1 MKQKAKP
8 CHANASLRNAI
19 SLALG
24 HPNPKLLAT
33 AVLAATSSPAFAQS
47 QSDVPDT
54 GRPLEEII
62 VTASRREQT
71 LQDVPYNISA
81 IGGDALERAN
91 VTDFSR
97 LTSMVPGI
105 AYTDQGD
112 RGAAMTNNIIVR
124 GLETGGAGDL
134 GIGSSNADTV
144 ATYINETPLYTN
156 ISIRDVQRVEF
167 LRGPQGTLYGSG
179 ALGGAL
185 RFIYNKPDPEAFSG
199 RVSATPTYTKHGDFG
214 SSVDLVLNVPTA
226 DTAAFR
232 LAAGYEDRSGYVDQP
247 LLFARDGERGRA
259 TLADP
264 SDILDSEPITDPRE
278 DADDAQS
285 KYARASFLA
294 NVSDS
299 VTIEAGFHYQDNE
312 AGAAPNVN
320 PRFMGNDDYSGA
332 QFVLE
337 ELESETSVATFDA
350 TVDFGFATLTSNTS
364 RYDTENFAVRD
375 NTSIFFTSPF
385 GGLYTGSPRFMAE
398 ALDLRNEDSLV
409 QEFRLTSN
417 GDTRFQYVLGVFY
430 QDQDRELELRE
441 VLPGYEEWRIAT
453 GVDPFFGDPLPP
465 GFSMPGDVDYLTNE
479 KQSYKETALFGELT
493 YEITDAWQVTGGFRA
508 FQSDFETRAEF
519 ALPQTVEIFGPDSG
533 AAVGAGVADISD
545 QIYKVNTSYDIA
557 DDLTIYFTFSQG
569 YRRGGSNGLP
579 IIGFFRERPELNLYR
594 PDKVDNLELGV
605 KGRLGNTQFTA
616 AVYEIDWKDLQ
627 LTVATINAGQ
637 PFVANGGDARSRGVE
652 LEAFGSIGN
661 SFEYAVGYAYT
672 DAELTTPFDIR
683 VADAF
688 GSGDL
693 MGASAAS
700 GAIDARTPGSPEN
713 TFTLSGSYYWPLNDN
728 RQVVF
733 HANAS
738 YRSDVVRNL
747 ASDLSDV
754 YIIDEFVT
762 MDASVAL
769 ENDRWSAQL
778 FVNNVFDEEGVT
790 AVAGNTPDVVDRH
803 RAFFLTRPRTI
814 GLRMAYNW
822 GR

>member
-1 MKQKAKP
+1 MKRRATP

-19 SLALG
+19 SIALG
-24 HPNPKLLAT
+24 QQSPKFLVT
-33 AVLAATSSPAFAQS
+33 AVLASTSSAAFAQAPS
-47 QSDVPDT
+47 GGSDT
-54 GRPLEEII
+54 GRLEEIV

-91 VTDFSR
+91 VTDLSR

-214 SSVDLVLNVPTA
+214 SSVDLVLNIPA
-226 DTAAFR
+226 AERSAFR

-247 LLFARDGERGRA
+247 LLFARESRRGRA
-259 TLADP
+259 ILANR
-264 SDILDSEPITDPRE
+264 SDILGSAPITEVRE

-299 VTIEAGFHYQDNE
+299 VTIEVGYHYQDNE
-312 AGAAPNVN
+312 SGAAPNVN
-320 PRFMGNDDYSGA
+320 PGFLGNDSYSGS
-332 QFVLE
+332 QFLLE
-337 ELESETSVATFDA
+337 ELESETGVATFDA

-364 RYDTENFAVRD
+364 HYDTENFAVRD
-375 NTSIFFTSPF
+375 NTNAFYTAGF
-385 GGLYTGSPRFMAE
+385 GVLYTGSPRFLAE
-398 ALDLRNEDSLV
+398 AMDLRNEDSLV

-417 GDTRFQYVLGVFY
+417 GDTKFQYVVGVFY
-430 QDQDRELELRE
+430 QDQNRELELRE
-441 VLPGYEEWRIAT
+441 ALPGYPEWRIAT
-453 GVDPFFGDPLPP
+453 GIDPFLGDPLPA
-465 GFSMPGDVDYLTNE
+465 GFSMPGDIDFLTNE
-479 KQSYKETALFGELT
+479 KQSYEETALFGELT
-493 YEITDAWQVTGGFRA
+493 YNITDAWQITGGFRA
-508 FQSDFETRAEF
+508 FQTDFATTALF
-519 ALPQTVEIFGPDSG
+519 DLPQTEEIFGPGSG
-533 AAVGAGVADISD
+533 SAIGAGVADISD
-545 QIYKVNTSYDIA
+545 QIYKLNASYDFT
-557 DDLTIYFTFSQG
+557 DDLTLYFTFSQG

-579 IIGFFRERPELNLYR
+579 IVGFFRERPELNLYQ

-616 AVYEIDWKDLQ
+616 AIYEIDWNDLQ
-627 LTVATINAGQ
+627 LTVANVGAGQ
-637 PFVANGGDARSRGVE
+637 PFVTNGGDARSRGVE
-652 LEAFGSIGN
+652 FEAFGSIGN
-661 SFEYAVGYAYT
+661 SFEYSVGYSYT
-672 DAELTTPFDIR
+672 DAELTSAFDIR
-683 VADAF
+683 VADPF

-700 GAIDARTPGSPEN
+700 GAVGARTPGSPEN
-713 TFTLSGSYYWPLNDN
+713 TFTLGGTYNWTLNDN
-728 RQVVF
+728 RQLVF
-733 HANAS
+733 HANGS

-754 YIIDEFVT
+754 YIIDGFAMVDT
-762 MDASVAL
+762 SLAL
-769 ENDRWSAQL
+769 ETDRWSAQL
-778 FVNNVFDEEGVT
+778 FVNNVFDEEGIA
-790 AVAGNTPDVVDRH
+790 AVAGNTPNVVDRN
-803 RAFFLTRPRTI
+803 RAFFLSRPRTV
-814 GLRMAYNW
+814 GLRMTYEW
-822 GR
+822 GQ

>member
-1 MKQKAKP
+1 MRERATP
-8 CHANASLRNAI
+8 YHANASLRNAV
-19 SLALG
+19 SLALSQQ
-24 HPNPKLLAT
+24 HPKLLVT
-33 AVLAATSSPAFAQS
+33 AVLASTSSAAFAQAPTDG
-47 QSDVPDT
+47 SDA
-54 GRPLEEII
+54 GRFEEII

-81 IGGDALERAN
+81 IGGDALQRAN

-156 ISIRDVQRVEF
+156 ITIKDVQRVEF

-185 RFIYNKPDPEAFSG
+185 RFIYNKPDPSDFSG
-199 RVSATPTYTKHGDFG
+199 SVSATPTYTKHGDVG
-214 SSVDLVLNVPTA
+214 SSVDVVLNAPA
-226 DTAAFR
+226 AERSAFR
-232 LAAGYEDRSGYVDQP
+232 LAAGYEDRGGYVDQP
-247 LLFARDGERGRA
+247 LLFARESTRGRPR
-259 TLADP
+259 LADP
-264 SDILDSEPITDPRE
+264 SDILGSAPIIEVEE

-294 NVSDS
+294 DVSDS
-299 VTIEAGFHYQDNE
+299 VTIEVGYHYQDNE
-312 AGAAPNVN
+312 SGAAPNVN
-320 PRFMGNDDYSGA
+320 PGFMGNDRYSGS
-332 QFVLE
+332 QFLLE

-375 NTSIFFTSPF
+375 NTNAFYTAGF
-385 GGLYTGSPRFMAE
+385 GVLYIGSPRFIAE

-417 GDTRFQYVLGVFY
+417 GDTKFQYVVGVFY
-430 QDQDRELELRE
+430 QDQDKELELKE
-441 VLPGYEEWRIAT
+441 ALPGYAEWRIAT
-453 GVDPFFGDPLPP
+453 GIDPFSGGPLPP
-465 GFSMPGDVDYLTNE
+465 GFSMPGDIDFLTNE
-479 KQSYKETALFGELT
+479 KQSYEETALFGELT
-493 YEITDAWQVTGGFRA
+493 YNITDAWQITGGFRA
-508 FQSDFETRAEF
+508 FQTDFATTALF
-519 ALPQTVEIFGPDSG
+519 DLPQTEEIFGPGSG
-533 AAVGAGVADISD
+533 SAIGAGVADISD
-545 QIYKVNTSYDIA
+545 QIYKLNTSYDFT
-557 DDLTIYFTFSQG
+557 DDLTLYFTFSQG

-579 IIGFFRERPELNLYR
+579 IVGFFRERPELNLYQ
-594 PDKVDNLELGV
+594 PDTVDNLELGV

-616 AVYEIDWKDLQ
+616 AIYEIDWKDLQ
-627 LTVATINAGQ
+627 LTVANIGAGQ

-652 LEAFGSIGN
+652 FEAFGSIGN
-661 SFEYAVGYAYT
+661 SFEYAVGYSYT
-672 DAELTTPFDIR
+672 DAELTSAFDIR
-683 VADAF
+683 VADPF

-693 MGASAAS
+693 MGASAGS
-700 GAIDARTPGSPEN
+700 GAVGARTPGSPEN
-713 TFTLSGSYYWPLNDN
+713 TFTLSGSYYWTLNDN
-728 RQVVF
+728 RQLVF
-733 HANAS
+733 HANGS

-754 YIIDEFVT
+754 YIIDAFAVVDT
-762 MDASVAL
+762 SLAL
-769 ENDRWSAQL
+769 ETDRWSAQL
-778 FVNNVFDEEGVT
+778 FVNNIFNEEGIT
-790 AVAGNTPDVVDRH
+790 AVAGNTPDIVDRN
-803 RAFFLTRPRTI
+803 RAFFLGRPRTV
-814 GLRMAYNW
+814 GLRMTYNW